1 MTKNLRGTVSCRTDQ
16 YKRKTVSC
24 THGLDEHCRMKR
36 FGITTA
42 LAVMLALGQVAG
54 CATSGGGGPVAQ
66 YVDDATITAGVKAAI
81 VREPTLSVFDI
92 DVETVQGVVQ
102 LSGFVSSADSVA
114 AAASVARTVKG
125 VKSVKNDLRLK

>member
-1 MTKNLRGTVSCRTDQ
+1 
-16 YKRKTVSC
+16 
-24 THGLDEHCRMKR
+24 MKR

-42 LAVMLALGQVAG
+42 LAVMLALGQIAG

-81 VREPTLSVFDI
+81 VREPTLSIFDI

-125 VKSVKNDLRLK
+125 VKSVRNDLRLK

>member
-1 MTKNLRGTVSCRTDQ
+1 
-16 YKRKTVSC
+16 
-24 THGLDEHCRMKR
+24 MKR

-125 VKSVKNDLRLK
+125 VKSVRNDLRLK

>member
-1 MTKNLRGTVSCRTDQ
+1 
-16 YKRKTVSC
+16 
-24 THGLDEHCRMKR
+24 MKQT
-36 FGITTA
+36 GIATA

-81 VREPTLSVFDI
+81 VREPTLKVFEI
-92 DVETVQGVVQ
+92 DVETEQGVVQ

>member
-1 MTKNLRGTVSCRTDQ
+1 
-16 YKRKTVSC
+16 
-24 THGLDEHCRMKR
+24 MKQT
-36 FGITTA
+36 GIATA
-42 LAVMLALGQVAG
+42 LAVMLALGQVAA

-81 VREPTLSVFDI
+81 VREPTLKVFEI
-92 DVETVQGVVQ
+92 DVETEQGVVQ

>member
-1 MTKNLRGTVSCRTDQ
+1 
-16 YKRKTVSC
+16 
-24 THGLDEHCRMKR
+24 MKR